1 MRSFVSRSLVGLA
14 LTLAGTQPAL
24 ALVVFNYGFE
34 QGPAGAS
41 IASLVDTGPN
51 GLNGTTTALTYSNNV
66 APAGGSFSANTSG
79 DFNFARVGDNA
90 LMHVQSFSLSLL
102 FNPTGSHF
110 GTNGDG
116 GGVLVVKKN
125 AESGGLINSFG
136 LLHNSATG
144 KVSGQISFGPQGE
157 EITSADS
164 FRSGWHSATLSLTRD
179 FSGSTDKLE
188 LFVDGSLQASAQGTW
203 GPIFY
208 AGNDL
213 VIGAGNYLNDPG
225 GEFRRNFNGLIDQ
238 VTLTDGPVDPVAIPT
253 PGSYAL
259 MLTGLMLLGSAVR
272 RRKQPAA

>member
-14 LTLAGTQPAL
+14 LTLAGTQSAL
-24 ALVVFNYGFE
+24 AVVVFNYGFE

-102 FNPTGSHF
+102 FNPTGNHF
-110 GTNGDG
+110 GTNDNG
-116 GGVLVVKKN
+116 GALVIKKN

-136 LLHNSATG
+136 LFHNDATG
-144 KVSGQISFGPQGE
+144 KVYGQISFGASGE
-157 EITSADS
+157 QITSADS

-213 VIGAGNYLNDPG
+213 VIGAANYLADPVG
-225 GEFRRNFNGLIDQ
+225 PFRRNFNGLIDQ